1 MQTKTKSLR
10 IEDCSLFQLKID
22 FGKGKGKI
30 GIDRW
35 SLKPMIVILLTHEL
49 TCLKGLCF
57 FKAGDGGEGSS
68 GKKNEPDGVPL
79 SGLSPTKNDR
89 S

>member
-22 FGKGKGKI
+22 FGKGKEKI

-57 FKAGDGGEGSS
+57 FKAGGG
-68 GKKNEPDGVPL
+68 GKDHLEK
-79 SGLSPTKNDR
+79 K
-89 S
+89 